1 MNLDELTEEQWYHND
16 QLLQQQQEREVQ
28 MQQFP
33 PKDNQIRLYNNE
45 FKTDDRHPD
54 WTGDGMAKGVV
65 VKVAGWNNTSQNGK
79 DYVKINID
87 FDPDAY
93 KRNRGD
99 KSETPQKSM
108 DAGSQ
113 WD

>member
-1 MNLDELTEEQWYHND
+1 
-16 QLLQQQQEREVQ
+16 
-28 MQQFP
+28 
-33 PKDNQIRLYNNE
+33 
-45 FKTDDRHPD
+45 
-54 WTGDGMAKGVV
+54 MAKGVV
-65 VKVAGWNNTSQNGK
+65 VKVAGWNNTSKNGK
-79 DYVKINID
+79 DYVKISID

>member
-1 MNLDELTEEQWYHND
+1 MNPDELTEEQWYHND
-16 QLLQQQQEREVQ
+16 QLLQQQQENEAQ
-28 MQQFP
+28 MDSK
-33 PKDNQIRLYNNE
+33 PKDNQIRLYHNDY
-45 FKTDDRHPD
+45 KTLDKHPD

-79 DYVKINID
+79 DYVKVDID

-108 DAGSQ
+108 DSGSQ

>member
-1 MNLDELTEEQWYHND
+1 MDLDDLTDGQWYHNE
-16 QLLQQQQEREVQ
+16 QLLQQQQENEAQ
-28 MQQFP
+28 MDFK

-93 KRNRGD
+93 KRNGGD
-99 KSETPQKSM
+99 RSETPQKSM

>member
-1 MNLDELTEEQWYHND
+1 MNPDELTEEQWYHND
-16 QLLQQQQEREVQ
+16 QLLQQQQENEAQ
-28 MQQFP
+28 MDFK
-33 PKDNQIRLYNNE
+33 PKDNQIRLYHNS
-45 FKTDDRHPD
+45 FKTLDKHPD

-79 DYVKINID
+79 DYVKVDID

-108 DAGSQ
+108 DSGSQ

>member
-1 MNLDELTEEQWYHND
+1 MDLDDLTDGQWYHNE
-16 QLLQQQQEREVQ
+16 QLLEQQENEEP
-28 MQQFP
+28 MDFKTP
-33 PKDNQIRLYNNE
+33 TDNQIRLYHNS
-45 FKTDDRHPD
+45 FKTLDKHPD

-79 DYVKINID
+79 DYVKIDID

-93 KRNRGD
+93 KRNKGD

-108 DAGSQ
+108 NAGSE